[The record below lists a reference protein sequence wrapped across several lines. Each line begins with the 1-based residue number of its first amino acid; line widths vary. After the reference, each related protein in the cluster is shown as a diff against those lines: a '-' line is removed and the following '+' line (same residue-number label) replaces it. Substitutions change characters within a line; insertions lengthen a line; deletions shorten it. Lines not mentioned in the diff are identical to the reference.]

1 MIKWTKLK
9 VIKTLGIKS
18 KIILSTV
25 LFKTKFSTNQMTPAK
40 TIRMIPAI
48 K

>member
-1 MIKWTKLK
+1 MIKWAKLSI
-9 VIKTLGIKS
+9 IKTLGIKS

-25 LFKTKFSTNQMTPAK
+25 LFKTRFSTNQITPAK
-40 TIRMIPAI
+40 TTRMIPAT